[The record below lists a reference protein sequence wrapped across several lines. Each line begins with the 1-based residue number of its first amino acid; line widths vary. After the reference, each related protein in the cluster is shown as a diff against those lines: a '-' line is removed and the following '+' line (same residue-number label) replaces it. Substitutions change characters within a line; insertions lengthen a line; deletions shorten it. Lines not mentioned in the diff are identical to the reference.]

1 MTFLCSYTD
10 IWWLFFAITTSTV
23 SVRDHFSLLNCVFH
37 AAFSVMEKDA
47 ENRICTYT
55 ILQSNTVVH
64 NGSSSSW
71 RIDSRMNGMK
81 ITIWWPLEIFVALH
95 KYWIYCWNCDN
106 SQTQFDRCVVNEC
119 VWQKKRFLFYQ
130 CISLTRSFN
139 HAQPDALT
147 CTTERCSDWARSGEI
162 TRTQW
167 RQQQNGC
174 IHPTTAPSLHR
185 LFWWKTPHRKAFGK
199 ERVKEV
205 YRVQIDA
212 PSLTRRHEQMN
223 SRGIK
228 YQFHKGER
236 VLCFEPDP
244 TKAKVLYD
252 AKVTFCLS
260 NLAVRCFDFVQTD
273 NLSWEKQDCFH
284 KLWDIWLDRE
294 RHLGLRNITLAANI
308 PLT

>member
-147 CTTERCSDWARSGEI
+147 CTTERCSDWARSGKLRGLSEGSSGMVAFI
-162 TRTQW
+162 P
-167 RQQQNGC
+167 QQR
-174 IHPTTAPSLHR
+174 HPSIVCFGGRPLTGKR
-185 LFWWKTPHRKAFGK
+185 LARK
-199 ERVKEV
+199 
-205 YRVQIDA
+205 
-212 PSLTRRHEQMN
+212 
-223 SRGIK
+223 
-228 YQFHKGER
+228 
-236 VLCFEPDP
+236 
-244 TKAKVLYD
+244 
-252 AKVTFCLS
+252 
-260 NLAVRCFDFVQTD
+260 
-273 NLSWEKQDCFH
+273 
-284 KLWDIWLDRE
+284 
-294 RHLGLRNITLAANI
+294 GLRRFIGSRSMLPLSHVAMNKWIRGELNINFTKEKESCALNPTPRRLKCCMTLR
-308 PLT
+308 